1 MTHATLPPILA
12 AKVRESDCLLWIGST
27 NNRGYGLVQ
36 VDGKLELAHRV
47 SYEAAYGPIPDGL
60 PLDHLCRTR
69 NCVKPEHLEPVTH
82 AENQR
87 RGRLAAAIQVG
98 DTCINGHEITD
109 DAQLYV
115 RPSGKVEC
123 RRCRQSESHRT
134 GRRRPTVR
142 RSADVVRRALDE
154 AAS

>member
-1 MTHATLPPILA
+1 MSLPAFMA

-36 VDGKLELAHRV
+36 IDGKLELAHRV
-47 SYEAAYGPIPDGL
+47 SYAAANGPIPDGL
-60 PLDHLCRTR
+60 VIDHRCRTR
-69 NCVKPEHLEPVTH
+69 NCVRPEHLEAVTQR
-82 AENQR
+82 ENQR
-87 RGRLAAAIQVG
+87 RGRLAAALQVG
-98 DTCINGHEITD
+98 DTCINGHEITAA
-109 DAQLYV
+109 AQLYV